1 MNQSLTF
8 ETSPI
13 YAIRCGFFVTS
24 LFLLRL
30 IFPHIAQANFIFYFI
45 FFHTSPG
52 KKTHTNTKREKSDKQ
67 ETATL
72 NPKHEQFQKPQWPNR
87 AFV

>member
-13 YAIRCGFFVTS
+13 YAIRCGFFCYIFVPS
-24 LFLLRL
+24 KAH
-30 IFPHIAQANFIFYFI
+30 FPHIAQANLIFYLI
-45 FFHTSPG
+45 FFPTPARAK

-67 ETATL
+67 ETVTL
-72 NPKHEQFQKPQWPNR
+72 NPKRE
-87 AFV
+87 